1 MTNTDTLLGRI
12 ENKEINIVDYIKIE
26 SSQDKKALANFF
38 YNRLFDRYLK
48 PFNYSSAQF
57 KKEYK
62 NGFSIMANCCLL
74 IETFMSFKEKHLID
88 TNGLS
93 NECFRLFFTESKAFG
108 IFSKD
113 AFDKNGKLKSRNHG
127 GRPNEFYSNVRCGI
141 LHTGETKD
149 GWKIKRD
156 ISTPMLDEKTKTI
169 NATKF
174 AKTLKKEISD
184 YAKLLEKVEWKSKEW
199 TNFRLKMADIIK
211 NCN

>member
-1 MTNTDTLLGRI
+1 MANTDTLLGTI
-12 ENKEINIVDYIKIE
+12 
-26 SSQDKKALANFF
+26 DKKDISIVQYLEIEKLEDKNALAKFF

-48 PFNYSSAQF
+48 PFTYSSTDY

-74 IETFMSFKEKHLID
+74 IETFMSFREKHLID
-88 TNGLS
+88 TNRLS
-93 NECFRLFFTESKAFG
+93 NECFRLFFTQSERFE

-113 AFDKNGKLKSRNHG
+113 AFDKDGRLKTKKEG

-156 ISTPMLDEKTKTI
+156 IRTPLLDERTKTI

-174 AKTLKKEISD
+174 ADTLKKELDD
-184 YAKLLEKVEWKSKEW
+184 YVKKLKKSEWTSKEW

-211 NCN
+211 NCK

>member
-1 MTNTDTLLGRI
+1 LANTDTLLGTI
-12 ENKEINIVDYIKIE
+12 
-26 SSQDKKALANFF
+26 DKKDISIVQYLEIEKLEDKNALAKFF

-48 PFNYSSAQF
+48 PFTYSSTDY

-74 IETFMSFKEKHLID
+74 IETFMSFREKHLID
-88 TNGLS
+88 TNRLS
-93 NECFRLFFTESKAFG
+93 NECFRLFFTQSERFE

-113 AFDKNGKLKSRNHG
+113 AFDKDGRLKTKKEG

-156 ISTPMLDEKTKTI
+156 IRTPLLDERTKTI

-174 AKTLKKEISD
+174 ADTLKKELDD
-184 YAKLLEKVEWKSKEW
+184 YVKKLKKSEWTSKEW

-211 NCN
+211 NCK

>member
-1 MTNTDTLLGRI
+1 LANTDTLLGTI
-12 ENKEINIVDYIKIE
+12 
-26 SSQDKKALANFF
+26 DKKDISIVQYLEIEKLEDKNALAKFF

-48 PFNYSSAQF
+48 PFTYSSTDY

-74 IETFMSFKEKHLID
+74 IETFMSFREKHLID
-88 TNGLS
+88 TNRLS
-93 NECFRLFFTESKAFG
+93 NECFRLFFTQSERFE

-113 AFDKNGKLKSRNHG
+113 AFDKDGRLKTKKEGGK
-127 GRPNEFYSNVRCGI
+127 PNEFYSNVRCGI

-156 ISTPMLDEKTKTI
+156 IRTPLLDERTKTI

-174 AKTLKKEISD
+174 ADTLKKELDD
-184 YAKLLEKVEWKSKEW
+184 YVKKLKKSEWTSKEW

-211 NCN
+211 NCK

>member
-1 MTNTDTLLGRI
+1 MANTNTILGRI
-12 ENKEINIVDYIKIE
+12 EKKEIDIDEYLKIE
-26 SSQDKKALANFF
+26 NLKDKKSLANFF

-48 PFNYSSAQF
+48 PFTYQSPDF
-57 KKEYK
+57 RKEYK

-74 IETFMSFKEKHLID
+74 IETFMSFREKHLID

-108 IFSKD
+108 VFSKD
-113 AFDKNGKLKSRNHG
+113 AFDKNGKLKTRRQG

-156 ISTPMLDEKTKTI
+156 YRTPLFDEVTKTI

-174 AKTLKKEISD
+174 ANTLKKEINE
-184 YAKLLEKVEWKSKEW
+184 YAIELEKSEWTSKEW
-199 TNFRLKMADIIK
+199 INFRLKMADIIR
-211 NCN
+211 NCT